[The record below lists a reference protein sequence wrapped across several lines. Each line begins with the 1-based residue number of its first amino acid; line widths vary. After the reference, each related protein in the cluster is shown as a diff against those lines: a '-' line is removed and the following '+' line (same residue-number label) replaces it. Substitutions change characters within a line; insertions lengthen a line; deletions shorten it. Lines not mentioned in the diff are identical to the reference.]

1 MKVEQHLVD
10 GVIEQMKV
18 DIAADDWTSIEEL
31 LKRVDYDVLIG
42 FLSDLGMPDADDTYD
57 EYGVNTKNSFNTPPA
72 DEPHPSGVTAEWNG
86 EDWVFRGELIQHHWG
101 MSSTCFSP
109 SELGYTYND
118 AARLAPYKAI
128 DALVLWL
135 AAD

>member
-42 FLSDLGMPDADDTYD
+42 FLSDLGMPDADDTD
-57 EYGVNTKNSFNTPPA
+57 DTPA

-86 EDWVFRGELIQHHWG
+86 EDWVFKGELIQHHWG

-118 AARLAPYKAI
+118 AARLAPYKAVE
-128 DALVLWL
+128 ALLLWL